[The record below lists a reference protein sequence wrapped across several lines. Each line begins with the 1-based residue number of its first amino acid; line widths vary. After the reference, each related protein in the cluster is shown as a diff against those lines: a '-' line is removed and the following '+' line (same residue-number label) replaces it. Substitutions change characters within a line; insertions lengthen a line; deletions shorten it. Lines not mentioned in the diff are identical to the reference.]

1 MLAKF
6 LHQARTREKNNLP
19 PSPPTLP
26 IIGNLH
32 LLKEPFHQKFFD
44 LSQKYGPIFS
54 LRLGSRLAIVI
65 TSPSLAEECFTK
77 DNDIIL
83 ANRPYFWVGKYV
95 GYDYTSIGT
104 APYGDHWRNLR
115 RICKLQMLSKY
126 RLNLSS
132 SVRGDEVKILLQ
144 KLFHASSHDT
154 FVKVE
159 LKPMISKLVFNITM
173 RMIAGK
179 RYTCGE
185 ASQILEATKLH
196 KLIQELLQ
204 LGISPNIGDFFPS
217 LQWGHFHGYKRKL
230 VKIARE
236 MDVILQGIVDE
247 HRKNKDEE
255 NTLISH
261 LLSLQESEPQ
271 YYTDEII
278 KGLLQD
284 IVVGSA
290 NGPVTTLEWSI
301 SYLLNNLNSME
312 KIIAQIDFHV
322 GHNKLLEE
330 ADLPKLHYLQNII
343 IETLRLNPAVPLLVP
358 HVSSDDCKIGG
369 YDIPKDSILLVN
381 VWAIQRDSKFWD
393 EATNFKPERFGNG
406 KMDCNKL
413 LPFGVGRRSCPG
425 MDLSHRAIG
434 LALGSLIQCFEWK
447 RIGGK
452 EIDMKEYGRGTLNLA
467 KAEPLQAMCKAR
479 SMAKKLLY

>member
-1 MLAKF
+1 MENIELYSLIFLLFILAIKI
-6 LHQARTREKNNLP
+6 LHQPIRTRYKNLP
-19 PSPPTLP
+19 PSPPALP

-32 LLKEPFHQKFFD
+32 LLKEPFHRTFFD
-44 LSQKYGPIFS
+44 LSQKFGPIFS
-54 LRLGSRLAIVI
+54 LRLASRVAIVI

-115 RICKLQMLSKY
+115 RICKLQMFSNK

-144 KLFHASSHDT
+144 NLYHTSSHDD
-154 FVKVE
+154 FVKIE
-159 LKPMISKLVFNITM
+159 LKPLISKLVFNITM

-185 ASQILEATKLH
+185 FNQILEATKLH

-217 LQWGHFHGYKRKL
+217 LQWGHFHGYKKKL

-236 MDVILQGIVDE
+236 IDVILQGIVDE

-271 YYTDEII
+271 YYSDEII
-278 KGLLQD
+278 KGLLQ
-284 IVVGSA
+284 VV
-290 NGPVTTLEWSI
+290 N
-301 SYLLNNLNSME
+301 
-312 KIIAQIDFHV
+312 
-322 GHNKLLEE
+322 
-330 ADLPKLHYLQNII
+330 
-343 IETLRLNPAVPLLVP
+343 
-358 HVSSDDCKIGG
+358 
-369 YDIPKDSILLVN
+369 
-381 VWAIQRDSKFWD
+381 
-393 EATNFKPERFGNG
+393 
-406 KMDCNKL
+406 
-413 LPFGVGRRSCPG
+413 
-425 MDLSHRAIG
+425 
-434 LALGSLIQCFEWK
+434 
-447 RIGGK
+447 
-452 EIDMKEYGRGTLNLA
+452 
-467 KAEPLQAMCKAR
+467 
-479 SMAKKLLY
+479 